1 VIEELFKHP
10 KLLELQEAFK
20 QGDPVLIEELWNAPK
35 ALIASLAL
43 QVTGK
48 HVLILTGGSQEESRL
63 YHDFPF
69 FSSAPLLE
77 FPAWETLPSENIAP
91 SPDTVGARYKALRQ
105 VSATFQP
112 HIIISGLQA
121 CLQSLIPPQ
130 NFDSLYLALK
140 KGETFPFDTLI
151 QRLNEMGYR
160 RSAVAADKG
169 EFAIRGGIIDI
180 FPVASPDPFRIE
192 FWGDDIESIR
202 IFDPIGQRSIKT
214 VEHIEIT
221 PAQEMELIQ
230 QSSKLST
237 ILDYLGPQTIVIFD
251 DLLALEDRYSSLLHI
266 CGSPTRSFQSIENLF
281 EQIAPLQQIYWSRQ
295 PIEELTEVKLKS
307 PKGKSFYSESAPMHT
322 LAFSMFNKDL
332 MAKRWLS
339 PFIPLVD
346 YLLPFRDEEQE
357 VSGNDI
363 LENLAH
369 IPKEAHLHF
378 LCASELEENTLK
390 QKIAQKSIPL
400 PTQTV
405 YQNGYLS
412 SGLVLAQEQLLVI
425 PFTEVS
431 HRYKL
436 RRQKLRSTYHTP
448 PSESYHLVPG
458 DMVVHLNHGIGRFL
472 GLEKKLNHNGVLS
485 EFFLIE
491 YAENGK
497 LYVPLNQAHLVT
509 KYIGSSEDLPS
520 MHTLGSARW
529 KKTKERTQEAIV
541 GYAKDLLQLYAHRSL
556 KAGLIYPSDSIDMQ
570 DFEEDFPYEE
580 TEDQLN
586 AIASIKEDMQST
598 KSMDRLICG
607 DVGYGKTEVAM
618 RAAFKAV
625 MDGHKQVALL
635 VPTTVLAMQHYENFI
650 ERMSNFPVRIGVLS
664 RFRTPKEI
672 RETLE
677 QVAKGSIDILIGTHR
692 LISKDVVFHDLG
704 LIIIDEEHRFGVK
717 AKEHLKKIKMGVDCI
732 TLSATPI
739 PRTLY
744 MSLVGARD
752 MSVINTPPQ
761 DRLPITTIISE
772 PGDLV
777 FKNALLRELSRD
789 GQAYVIHNRVETIF
803 GVASK
808 IKELLPQARVV
819 VGHGQMSA
827 DEIDSVFH
835 AFKSGAADILVAT
848 TIIESGIDIP
858 NANTI
863 LINRADQFGL
873 ADLYQLRGRVGR
885 WNRRAYA
892 YFLVPNL
899 KSLPQLARKRLHA
912 LAEACGYGGG
922 MKLAM
927 HDLEIRGAGNILGTE
942 QSGHVSAI
950 GFHFYCKL
958 LRRTIQTLQGELSA
972 GMVETK
978 LEFHYDACLPEDY
991 VNEVSLRMEIYQRL
1005 GEAIALSDVELIE
1018 QELKDRFGPLVIQVQ
1033 WLMALT
1039 RIRVFASQRGYTT
1052 LKFDKLAIS
1061 IEWKKGKQILS
1072 HKMLLGKIK
1081 TPEELERVTKQA
1093 LDKWEKER
1101 FKR

>member
-1 VIEELFKHP
+1 M
-10 KLLELQEAFK
+10 ELQEALQ
-20 QGDPVLIEELWNAPK
+20 QGDSVLIEELWNAPK
-35 ALIASLAL
+35 ALIASFAL
-43 QVTGK
+43 QLTGK
-48 HVLILTGGSQEESRL
+48 HILILTGGSQEESRL

-69 FSSAPLLE
+69 FSKAPLLE

-91 SPDTVGARYKALRQ
+91 SPDTVGERYKALRQ
-105 VSATFQP
+105 VSVASQP

-130 NFDSLYLALK
+130 NFDSLYLTLK
-140 KGETFPFDTLI
+140 KGETFSFENLI
-151 QRLNEMGYR
+151 QRLQAMGYR
-160 RSAVAADKG
+160 RAAVAADKG
-169 EFAIRGGIIDI
+169 EFAVRGGIIDI
-180 FPVASPDPFRIE
+180 FPVASPDPFRLE
-192 FWGDDIESIR
+192 FWGDELESLR
-202 IFDPIGQRSIKT
+202 LFDPIGQRSIKPI
-214 VEHIEIT
+214 EQIEIT

-251 DLLALEDRYSSLLHI
+251 DLLALEDRYSSLIHI
-266 CGSPTRSFQSIENLF
+266 CGAPTRSFQGIDNF
-281 EQIAPLQQIYWSRQ
+281 FNQIAPLQKIYWSRQ
-295 PIEELTEVKLKS
+295 PIEELTEVKLHQAKE
-307 PKGKSFYSESAPMHT
+307 KGFYSENAPMHA
-322 LAFSMFNKDL
+322 LSFSMFNKNL
-332 MAKRWLS
+332 VAKRWLS
-339 PFIPLVD
+339 PFVPLID
-346 YLLPFRDEEQE
+346 YLLPFREEEQE
-357 VSGNDI
+357 VSGNEI
-363 LENLAH
+363 LEGFTH
-369 IPKEAHLHF
+369 IPREASLHF

-390 QKIAQKSIPL
+390 QKIAQKSIQLPL
-400 PTQTV
+400 QTI
-405 YQNGYLS
+405 YQEGYLS
-412 SGLVLAQEQLLVI
+412 SGLVLPQEQLLVI

-448 PSESYHLVPG
+448 PSEAYHLIPG

-472 GLEKKLNHNGVLS
+472 GIEKKLNHNGVLS

-509 KYIGSSEDLPS
+509 KYIGSSDELPS
-520 MHTLGSARW
+520 MHTLGSTRW
-529 KKTKERTQEAIV
+529 KKTKEKTEEAIV
-541 GYAKDLLQLYAHRSL
+541 GYTKDLLQLYASRSL
-556 KAGLIYPSDSIDMQ
+556 EVGAIYPPDSADMQ
-570 DFEEDFPYEE
+570 AFEKDFPYQE
-580 TEDQLN
+580 TEDQLQ
-586 AIASIKEDMQST
+586 AIANIKEDMQSAKT
-598 KSMDRLICG
+598 MDRLICG

-625 MDGHKQVALL
+625 VDGHKQVALL
-635 VPTTVLAMQHYENFI
+635 VPTTVLAMQHYESFI

-664 RFRTPKEI
+664 RFRTAKETKQ
-672 RETLE
+672 TLE

-704 LIIIDEEHRFGVK
+704 LLIIDEEHRFGVK
-717 AKEHLKKIKMGVDCI
+717 AKEHLKKIKMGVDCL

-761 DRLPITTIISE
+761 DRLPITTVISE
-772 PGDLV
+772 PSDHV
-777 FKNALLRELSRD
+777 FKNSLLRELSRD
-789 GQAYVIHNRVETIF
+789 GQAFVIHNRVETIF
-803 GVASK
+803 EVAAK
-808 IKELLPQARVV
+808 IKKLLPQARVV

-827 DEIDSVFH
+827 DEIDAVFH
-835 AFKSGAADILVAT
+835 AFKSGSADILVST
-848 TIIESGIDIP
+848 TIVENGIDIP

-863 LINRADQFGL
+863 LISRADQFGL

-892 YFLVPNL
+892 YFLVPSLN
-899 KSLPQLARKRLHA
+899 SLPSLARKRLQA
-912 LAEACGYGGG
+912 LAQACGYGGG

-942 QSGHVSAI
+942 QSGHVAAI

-958 LRRTIQTLQGELSA
+958 LRRTVQTLQGELSP
-972 GMVETK
+972 GICETK

-1005 GEAIALSDVELIE
+1005 GEALALSDVELIE
-1018 QELKDRFGPLVIQVQ
+1018 QELKDRFGPLPTQVQ
-1033 WLMALT
+1033 WLLALT
-1039 RIRVFASQRGYTT
+1039 RIRVFASQRGYLL
-1052 LKFDKLAIS
+1052 LKFDKLALS
-1061 IEWKKGKQILS
+1061 IEWKKGKHTLS
-1072 HKMLLGKIK
+1072 HKILLGKIK
-1081 TPEELERVTKQA
+1081 TAEELERVTKQA
-1093 LDKWEKER
+1093 LEKWEKEKFR
-1101 FKR
+1101 R